1 METKDVYNP
10 YEGIEYIPFTG
21 RFAVYLGDNRS
32 RNKPL
37 IGVYDTLD
45 EAVRA
50 RDSFLEHHMNWRT
63 REIATLP
70 RHLETRPIN
79 V

>member
-1 METKDVYNP
+1 METTEVHNP
-10 YEGIEYIPFTG
+10 YEWIEHITFTG

-37 IGVYDTLD
+37 IGVYETLD
-45 EAVRA
+45 DAVRA
-50 RDSFLEHHMNWRT
+50 RVRFLEQHTNKRT

-70 RHLETRPIN
+70 RHIETRPIN